1 MNKINNYIIRYS
13 IGGDELAAYSA
24 AFYELQSDAMEY
36 ALAVKEDQ
44 GFPEAMEVINRLQFR
59 NGR

>member
-13 IGGDELAAYSA
+13 VSGTELAAYSA
-24 AFYELQSDAMEY
+24 AFHEMQVDAMEY

-44 GFPEAMEVINRLQFR
+44 GFPEAMELINRLQLN